1 MAKQQKNPVSD
12 AQIAQEAGKAV
23 AFSFRHNRNIEFHFQ
38 KVTLRYQSFHQC
50 TN

>member
-23 AFSFRHNRNIEFHFQ
+23 AFSFGDSRNIKFHFE
-38 KVTLRYQSFHQC
+38 K
-50 TN
+50 